1 VTTPEPVGRAPWWP
15 VALILFLTAL
25 VYFHSFGQTPI
36 YLGGDEARFGTA
48 ADSIARTGRNLNGD
62 RMPLFFHLGDSLDVR
77 ETSTRWYQPVLFYLI
92 ALTLKFLP
100 LGEGAIRLPTAI
112 IGLVD
117 VFLIYAVARRLFRG
131 ALYPI
136 VAAMTLA
143 MTPAHLIFSRQ
154 ALDYICPLPFV
165 LGWLWC
171 FVETLE
177 TGSVWA
183 SLGCGVLLGV
193 GFYSYIAAWML
204 MPSFLGMTLLAQWA
218 SGTRKWRVPAAAAAG
233 FAVPLLAFVPW
244 LSSHSDMWH
253 DTVGRYKVYD
263 PRLSPLQGAK
273 DLLAYNS
280 VQERISVYWDYFNP
294 AFLFFSGGSNLT
306 HGTRLA
312 GVFLLPVAVFLVAGV
327 YELCQQR
334 PRIVGMVLLAG
345 LAIAPIP
352 ATLVDERYAIQRTL
366 IVVPFAV
373 LVALF
378 GVSSLLRKSNSMVRF
393 AAAALLLAMP
403 VQYASFYRDYF
414 TDYRVRSAYWF
425 DPINFRS
432 VAELL
437 IASDMPDAPQLV
449 YVSQDLDD
457 VPARWMF
464 YLAKHHREDLLPRT
478 RMFTAAG
485 LDLATIP
492 AGSLLVL
499 YANDP
504 VRQAWT
510 ATGTVSTLSVVAHAG
525 GANSAVILR
534 KKGR

>member
-1 VTTPEPVGRAPWWP
+1 MRDAGGRAPWWP
-15 VALILFLTAL
+15 LAAVLVMTAL
-25 VYFHSFGQTPI
+25 VYFHAFGDTPI
-36 YLGGDEARFGTA
+36 YLGGDEARFGAA

-62 RMPLFFHLGDSLDVR
+62 RLPLFFHLGDSLDVR

-100 LGEGAIRLPTAI
+100 LSEGTIRIPTAI

-117 VFLIYAVARRLFRG
+117 VFLMYAVARRLFRG

-136 VAAMTLA
+136 VAALTLA

-154 ALDYICPLPFV
+154 ALDYICPLAFV

-171 FVETLE
+171 LVETLE

-183 SLGCGVLLGV
+183 SLGCGVVLGV

-204 MPSFLGMTLLAQWA
+204 MPSFLAMTVLAQWA
-218 SGTRKWRVPAAAAAG
+218 SGTRRWAVPAAAAAG
-233 FAVPLLAFVPW
+233 FAIPLTAFVMW
-244 LSSHSDMWH
+244 LPSHADMWR

-263 PRLSPLQGAK
+263 AHLSPLQGAR

-280 VQERISVYWDYFNP
+280 LQERISVYWDYFNP

-306 HGTRLA
+306 NGTRQA

-327 YELCQQR
+327 YELWRQR
-334 PRIVGMVLLAG
+334 PRIVGWILMAG

-352 ATLVDERYAIQRTL
+352 ATLVDERYAIQRAL

-373 LVALF
+373 LIASF
-378 GVSSLLRKSNSMVRF
+378 GVSCLLRTSSSMVRF
-393 AAAALLLAMP
+393 AAVALLLAMP

-414 TDYRVRSAYWF
+414 AGYRMRSAYWF
-425 DPINFRS
+425 DPIDFRS
-432 VAELL
+432 VAESL
-437 IASDMPDAPQLV
+437 IASDTPDAPKLV
-449 YVSQDLDD
+449 YLSQDLDD
-457 VPARWMF
+457 APARWMF
-464 YLAKHHREDLLPRT
+464 YLVKHHREDLLPRT

-485 LDLATIP
+485 FDLASVP

-504 VRQAWT
+504 VHQAWA
-510 ATGTVSTLSVVAHAG
+510 ATEAVSTLSLVKHAG
-525 GANSAVILR
+525 GSNSAVILR
-534 KKGR
+534 KKG

>member
-1 VTTPEPVGRAPWWP
+1 MTMPEPAGRAPWWP
-15 VALILFLTAL
+15 VALILLFTAL
-25 VYFHSFGQTPI
+25 VYFHSFGETPI

-62 RMPLFFHLGDSLDVR
+62 RMPIFFHLGDSLDVR

-92 ALTLKFLP
+92 ALTLKFRP
-100 LGEGAIRLPTAI
+100 LTEASIRIPTAI

-117 VFLIYAVARRLFRG
+117 VFLIYAVARRQFRE

-171 FVETLE
+171 LVETLE

-183 SLGCGVLLGV
+183 SLGSGVLLGV
-193 GFYSYIAAWML
+193 GFYSYIASWML
-204 MPSFLGMTLLAQWA
+204 MPAFLAMTLLAQWA
-218 SGTRKWRVPAAAAAG
+218 SGTRKWLVPAAAAGG
-233 FAVPLLAFVPW
+233 FAMPLLAFVPW
-244 LSSHSDMWH
+244 MWSHSDMWR

-263 PRLSPLQGAK
+263 PHLSPLQGVK

-280 VQERISVYWDYFNP
+280 IQERISVYWDYFNP

-327 YELCQQR
+327 YELCQRR
-334 PRIVGMVLLAG
+334 PRTVGMVLLAG
-345 LAIAPIP
+345 VAIAPIP
-352 ATLVDERYAIQRTL
+352 ATLVDERYAIQRAL
-366 IVVPFAV
+366 IALPFAV
-373 LVALF
+373 LIASF
-378 GVSSLLRKSNSMVRF
+378 GVSSLLRPSRSTVRL

-414 TDYRVRSAYWF
+414 TDYRIRSAYWF

-432 VAELL
+432 VAESL
-437 IASDMPDAPQLV
+437 IASNKPNAPELV
-449 YVSQDLDD
+449 YLSQDLDD

-464 YLAKHHREDLLPRT
+464 YLAKNHREDLLPRT

-485 LDLATIP
+485 IDLSTIP

-504 VRQAWT
+504 ARQAWT
-510 ATGTVSTLSVVAHAG
+510 ADDTVSTVSLVAHAG

-534 KKGR
+534 KKS